1 MRNNLDMQDQHK
13 IQHMGCGKVTR
24 VKMLKTS
31 EEVKRARVQERKRQK
46 YLAMQQAM
54 QQAMLQAVEQAVA
67 LPEPIAHTP
76 CEQVAEQTS
85 AQQTADTKTTRST
98 IGQSLRGIMKG
109 AQESVTSI
117 FNRMYTVVM
126 EEG

>member
-1 MRNNLDMQDQHK
+1 MQDQHK

-54 QQAMLQAVEQAVA
+54 LQAVEHAVA

-85 AQQTADTKTTRST
+85 AQQTADTKTTTTRST

>member
-1 MRNNLDMQDQHK
+1 MQDQHNTQY
-13 IQHMGCGKVTR
+13 IGLGKVKK
-24 VKMLKTS
+24 VKMLRTA
-31 EEVKRARVQERKRQK
+31 EEIEMKEARIRQRRKER
-46 YLAMQQAM
+46 YMAMQHT
-54 QQAMLQAVEQAVA
+54 MLKAVEQAVA
-67 LPEPIAHTP
+67 LPEPIVHTP
-76 CEQVAEQTS
+76 CEQVTEQAS
-85 AQQTADTKTTRST
+85 AQQATDAKTTRST

>member
-1 MRNNLDMQDQHK
+1 MQDQHNT
-13 IQHMGCGKVTR
+13 QYVGLGKVR
-24 VKMLKTS
+24 KVMVLKTS

-46 YLAMQQAM
+46 YLAM

-76 CEQVAEQTS
+76 CEQVTEQAS

-98 IGQSLRGIMKG
+98 IGRSLRGIMKG

>member
-1 MRNNLDMQDQHK
+1 MQDQHK

-24 VKMLKTS
+24 VRMLKTS
-31 EEVKRARVQERKRQK
+31 EEVKRARVQERQRQK
-46 YLAMQQAM
+46 YLAMQK
-54 QQAMLQAVEQAVA
+54 AMLQAVEQAVA
-67 LPEPIAHTP
+67 LPEPIVHTP
-76 CEQVAEQTS
+76 CEQVTEQAS
-85 AQQTADTKTTRST
+85 AQQTTDAKTTRST

>member
-1 MRNNLDMQDQHK
+1 
-13 IQHMGCGKVTR
+13 
-24 VKMLKTS
+24 MLKTS
-31 EEVKRARVQERKRQK
+31 EEVKRARVLERKRQK

-54 QQAMLQAVEQAVA
+54 LQAVEHAVA

-85 AQQTADTKTTRST
+85 AQRTADTKTTRST
-98 IGQSLRGIMKG
+98 IGQSLHGIMKG

>member
-1 MRNNLDMQDQHK
+1 MKNNIDMQDQHN

-24 VKMLKTS
+24 VRMLKTS
-31 EEVKRARVQERKRQK
+31 EEVKRARVQERQRQK
-46 YLAMQQAM
+46 YLAMQK
-54 QQAMLQAVEQAVA
+54 AMLQAVEQAVA

-76 CEQVAEQTS
+76 CEQVTEQTS
-85 AQQTADTKTTRST
+85 AQQATDAKTTRST